1 MPTPETLTG
10 RPLAAYERD
19 KFRRHDMT
27 EEEKADITGDA
38 QRRFEV
44 QLFIVHPTLD
54 PGEISRI
61 LGLKGHFSHRVGDR
75 RRTPKRLLSGT
86 YPDSRWRHC
95 IPCTVT
101 GQHFASE
108 VIGFVERL
116 EAHKEFLA
124 NVTSTGGKASLIICF
139 LGDGYFGD
147 ELPPATLAKL
157 ADLGLA
163 LAVECFTVPQS

>member
-1 MPTPETLTG
+1 
-10 RPLAAYERD
+10 
-19 KFRRHDMT
+19 MT
-27 EEEKADITGDA
+27 EEEQADVTGDA
-38 QRRFEV
+38 QRRFAVE
-44 QLFIVHPTLD
+44 LFIVHPTLD

-61 LGLKGHFSHRVGDR
+61 LGLEAHFSHRVGDR
-75 RRTPKRLLSGT
+75 RKTPKRLLAGNYADT
-86 YPDSRWRHC
+86 RWRHC
-95 IPCTVT
+95 IRHTVT
-101 GQHFASE
+101 TQHFAAE

-124 NVTSTGGKASLIICF
+124 DVRSTGGKASVVIAF

-157 ADLGLA
+157 TDLGLA

>member
-1 MPTPETLTG
+1 
-10 RPLAAYERD
+10 
-19 KFRRHDMT
+19 MT
-27 EEEKADITGDA
+27 EAEPDSRGDA
-38 QRRFEV
+38 QRHFEV

-61 LGLKGHFSHRVGDR
+61 LGLEAHFSHRVGDR

-86 YPDSRWRHC
+86 YSDTRWRHC
-95 IPCTVT
+95 TRYTVAE
-101 GQHFASE
+101 QHFASN

-116 EAHKEFLA
+116 EAHKDFLA
-124 NVTSTGGKASLIICF
+124 NLTSTGGKASITVCF

-147 ELPPATLAKL
+147 ELRPATLAKL

-163 LAVECFTVPQS
+163 LAVECFAAPQS